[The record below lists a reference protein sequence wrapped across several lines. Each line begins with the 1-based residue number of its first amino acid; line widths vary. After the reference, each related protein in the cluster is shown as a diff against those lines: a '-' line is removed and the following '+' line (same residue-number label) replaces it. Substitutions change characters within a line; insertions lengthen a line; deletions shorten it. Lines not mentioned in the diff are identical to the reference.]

1 MKKLVLLMAGALL
14 GALSWLLATTVSGKF
29 EPFDSESGFLVTQII
44 LSGASLV
51 VGLKRGMV
59 DCIILVFGA
68 HLGMNAL
75 TFAFG
80 GSESRAWAML
90 GLITTVALVIY
101 PVLAGLIGA
110 AAVAALTKFRQRK
123 AGP

>member
-1 MKKLVLLMAGALL
+1 MKKLVLLIAGALL
-14 GALSWLLATTVSGKF
+14 GALSWALAATVSGKF

>member
-1 MKKLVLLMAGALL
+1 MV
-14 GALSWLLATTVSGKF
+14 
-29 EPFDSESGFLVTQII
+29 GF
-44 LSGASLV
+44 
-51 VGLKRGMV
+51 KRGMV

-110 AAVAALTKFRQRK
+110 AAIAALTKFRQRK